1 MSRQLQIKET
11 QTDLSM
17 AADDLVELR
26 DLYLKSKQELKER
39 KEVMDQAAVRVAG
52 IMVTKGMSSMKH
64 LGLTFTV
71 KEPDTELTVQ
81 IKEE

>member
-17 AADDLVELR
+17 AADDCVELR
-26 DLYLKSKQELKER
+26 DLYLVSKQDAKER
-39 KEVMDQAAVRVAG
+39 KDALDQACIRVAN
-52 IMVTKGMSSMKH
+52 IMVTKGMDSMRH
-64 LGLTFTV
+64 AGLTFVV